1 MLARY
6 RPRIDSLEDRCLL
19 SLGITEYNLPT
30 RNGDPLGITAGPDG
44 NLWFTEEQYGA
55 NKIGRITPAGVVT
68 EFQLPGTW
76 TGPLGI
82 TAGPDGNLWFTVS
95 QIIPDNLIPG
105 QTARIGYITPK
116 GAITEFPAP
125 GNGTPWS
132 ITAGP
137 DGNLWYVSAT
147 TAGSF
152 IGRVTPAGVIT
163 TFPTPTF
170 SPGLEGITKGP
181 DGNLWFTEAND
192 NKIGRITPSGTITE
206 FALPPSRSGPY
217 GIVAGPDGN
226 LWFAAYQ
233 AIGRIT
239 PDGKL
244 TLFALPA
251 GHSGAAGITVGADG
265 NLWFSEFTPTALLFE
280 GVYIGK
286 ITTSGALSEYLV
298 PTTNDYM
305 AGITSGP
312 DGNIWFVESAGKIG
326 HLVLDA
332 PDIAQAPSLTVAPNN
347 IFTGTVATFTDPQA
361 PAAGQYS
368 ATINWGDGSSS
379 PGSVSGAG
387 QKFVVTGDHAFGG
400 GFGSASMPLSVILH
414 GPNGVATAA
423 SAQVLVI
430 NPEASFVQHLYADL
444 LHRQADA
451 AGLNHWMGELNNGV
465 THFQVALEFQE
476 SIEYRSGVINGLYAT
491 LLGRS
496 PDPGGRAGFLGF
508 LSQGGSAAQAE
519 QMILSS
525 AEFYQRAG
533 ASATGFLSALYH
545 AVLGRGVDPSGAV
558 SLGAFLANGAPT
570 GLVAGLVMSSQESKQ
585 DLVQSFY
592 QRVLHRAA
600 DPGGLATFSAELEAG
615 MSDAAVMAT
624 LAASNESL
632 LLAQAG

>member
-1 MLARY
+1 
-6 RPRIDSLEDRCLL
+6 
-19 SLGITEYNLPT
+19 
-30 RNGDPLGITAGPDG
+30 
-44 NLWFTEEQYGA
+44 
-55 NKIGRITPAGVVT
+55 
-68 EFQLPGTW
+68 
-76 TGPLGI
+76 
-82 TAGPDGNLWFTVS
+82 
-95 QIIPDNLIPG
+95 
-105 QTARIGYITPK
+105 
-116 GAITEFPAP
+116 
-125 GNGTPWS
+125 
-132 ITAGP
+132 
-137 DGNLWYVSAT
+137 
-147 TAGSF
+147 
-152 IGRVTPAGVIT
+152 
-163 TFPTPTF
+163 
-170 SPGLEGITKGP
+170 
-181 DGNLWFTEAND
+181 
-192 NKIGRITPSGTITE
+192 
-206 FALPPSRSGPY
+206 
-217 GIVAGPDGN
+217 
-226 LWFAAYQ
+226 
-233 AIGRIT
+233 
-239 PDGKL
+239 
-244 TLFALPA
+244 
-251 GHSGAAGITVGADG
+251 
-265 NLWFSEFTPTALLFE
+265 
-280 GVYIGK
+280 
-286 ITTSGALSEYLV
+286 
-298 PTTNDYM
+298 
-305 AGITSGP
+305 
-312 DGNIWFVESAGKIG
+312 VESAGKIG

-332 PDIAQAPSLTVAPNN
+332 PDIAQAPSLTVAANN